1 MEIEK
6 HPIIKKKKFS
16 SRSATD
22 RYINLYLEEFN
33 SYVGLSRYL
42 SNLGDMAKASNQLT
56 RRVKNNTPFSRGE
69 KMSLNA
75 GSGWMVDGSVPK
87 LLKRYN
93 DLVDSYNSLR

>member
-1 MEIEK
+1 
-6 HPIIKKKKFS
+6 
-16 SRSATD
+16 
-22 RYINLYLEEFN
+22 
-33 SYVGLSRYL
+33 
-42 SNLGDMAKASNQLT
+42 MAKASNQLT